1 MIVNTALQTI
11 LPLSALIIV
20 ASLIS
25 YLLTWLL
32 IKKSKKFLFIVPII
46 LIIVTIIFAVL
57 GLLSQDWGRL
67 GYLIMSFV
75 ALGAFFGALISSL
88 ILKYKSQ

>member
-1 MIVNTALQTI
+1 MMINTALQTI

-25 YLLTWLL
+25 YLITWLL
-32 IKKSKKFLFIVPII
+32 IKKSKKFLFTVPII
-46 LIIVTIIFAVL
+46 LIIVTITFAVL

-75 ALGAFFGALISSL
+75 SLGAFFGALISSF
-88 ILKYKSQ
+88 ILKHKSQ